1 MAEKIRMGM
10 IGGGP
15 GAFIGGVH
23 RLAIGLAGGIDLVA
37 GAFSRN
43 AQASRAFGAGLG
55 LAPDRAYGSFEEM
68 LRTEAALPAADRIQ
82 CVSVVTPNDSHA
94 PICCAALEAGFHVI
108 CDKPLAGR
116 LEDALTIERA
126 AKKAGLVFALT
137 HTYTGYPLVIEARAL
152 VEAGEIG
159 DIRRVVVSYLQDW
172 LSRPED
178 TAANKQAA
186 WRTDP
191 ARSGESGCFADIG
204 VHGFNLAEFI
214 TARRVVEV
222 AAELRAVIPGRAI
235 DDDGAALFRLDNGA
249 AGLIAASQVCT
260 GGVNGLKIEVYG
272 DRASLCWEQEEPNR
286 LIVKRRDAPEEVR
299 KAGANMSYLSAAA
312 RSVCRTP
319 GGHPE
324 GYIEAFANIYAAFA
338 RAVAAFPQQPQGH
351 PGFAD
356 IEDGVAGMRFVR
368 AARLSSENR
377 SAWTALADVESRS

>member
-10 IGGGP
+10 VGGGP
-15 GAFIGGVH
+15 GAFIGAVH
-23 RLAIGLAGGIDLVA
+23 RLAAGLAGGIDLVA

-43 AQASRAFGAGLG
+43 AEASRDFGAELG
-55 LAPDRAYGSFEEM
+55 LAPDRAYGSYEEM
-68 LRTEAALPAADRIQ
+68 LRAEAALPEADRIQ
-82 CVSVVTPNDSHA
+82 CVSIVTPNDSHA
-94 PICCAALEAGFHVI
+94 PICCAAFEAGLHVI
-108 CDKPLAGR
+108 CDKPLAGV

-137 HTYTGYPLVIEARAL
+137 HTYTGYPLAIEARAL

-159 DIRRVVVSYLQDW
+159 EIRRVVVSYLQDW

-191 ARSGESGCFADIG
+191 MRSGESGCFADIG
-204 VHGFNLAEFI
+204 VHSSNLAEFI
-214 TARRVVEV
+214 TGRRITEV
-222 AAELRAVIPGRAI
+222 AAELRTVIPCRAI

-249 AGLIAASQVCT
+249 AGQIVASQVCT
-260 GGVNGLKIEVYG
+260 GGVNGLEIEVYG
-272 DRASLCWEQEEPNR
+272 DKASLHWEQEEPNR
-286 LIVKRRDAPEEVR
+286 LILKRRDAPEEVL
-299 KAGANMSYLSAAA
+299 KAGANMSYLSEAA

-338 RAVAAFPQQPQGH
+338 RAVAAFPEQPKGH
-351 PGFAD
+351 PGYAT

-368 AARLSSENR
+368 ASRLSSENK
-377 SAWTALADVESRS
+377 SAWTALGGVENQS